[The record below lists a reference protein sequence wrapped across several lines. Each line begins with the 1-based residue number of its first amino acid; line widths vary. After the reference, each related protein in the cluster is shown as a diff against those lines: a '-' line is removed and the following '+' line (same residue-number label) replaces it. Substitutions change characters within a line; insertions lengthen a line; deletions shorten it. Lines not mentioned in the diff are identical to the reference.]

1 MKRFDQELTE
11 LQHRLVEM
19 GELAESM
26 IATVVRGLED
36 ISLDVSD
43 VILKSED
50 VMDNLQ
56 VTIDSEV
63 VRILTIYSP
72 VATNLRYVLTVTHVT
87 SNLERIGDQAVNIVE
102 LLQLMMARS
111 TMKPEPRI
119 IQMGHAVREMV
130 NGAIGAYINK
140 DSKEADKYRN
150 RDEYVDALNDQI
162 MREVLSEEVALEAL
176 KGEPD
181 LAGPLAQ
188 ILIARAL
195 ERVGDHSCNICDE
208 VFPLVGGDHIKPFQ

>member
-36 ISLDVSD
+36 ISIDISD

-63 VRILTIYSP
+63 VRILTVYTP
-72 VATNLRYVLTVTHVT
+72 VATDLRYVLTVSHVT
-87 SNLERIGDQAVNIVE
+87 SNL
-102 LLQLMMARS
+102 S
-111 TMKPEPRI
+111 
-119 IQMGHAVREMV
+119 
-130 NGAIGAYINK
+130 
-140 DSKEADKYRN
+140 
-150 RDEYVDALNDQI
+150 
-162 MREVLSEEVALEAL
+162 
-176 KGEPD
+176 
-181 LAGPLAQ
+181 
-188 ILIARAL
+188 LI
-195 ERVGDHSCNICDE
+195 
-208 VFPLVGGDHIKPFQ
+208 HI

>member
-1 MKRFDQELTE
+1 MKRFDQELIE

-63 VRILTIYSP
+63 VRILTVYTP
-72 VATNLRYVLTVTHVT
+72 VATDLRYVLTVSHVT

-111 TMKPEPRI
+111 TMNPEPRI

-130 NGAIGAYINK
+130 NGAIGSYINK
-140 DSKEADKYRN
+140 DSKQADKYRN
-150 RDEYVDALNDQI
+150 RDEYVDSLNDQI
-162 MREVLSEEVALEAL
+162 MREVLSEEIALKAL

-188 ILIARAL
+188 ILIARSL
-195 ERVGDHSCNICDE
+195 ERVGDQCCNICDE
-208 VFPLVGGDHIKPFQ
+208 VFSLVGGDHIKPFQ

>member
-36 ISLDVSD
+36 ISIDISD

-63 VRILTIYSP
+63 VRILTVYTP
-72 VATNLRYVLTVTHVT
+72 VATDLRYVLTVSHVT
-87 SNLERIGDQAVNIVE
+87 SNLERIGDQAINIVE

-130 NGAIGAYINK
+130 HGAIGAYINK

-150 RDEYVDALNDQI
+150 RDEYVDSLNDQI

-176 KGEPD
+176 KGEPN

-188 ILIARAL
+188 ILIARSL
-195 ERVGDHSCNICDE
+195 ERIGDQSCNICDE
-208 VFPLVGGDHIKPFQ
+208 VDALVGGDHIKPFE

>member
-36 ISLDVSD
+36 ISIDISD

-63 VRILTIYSP
+63 VRILTVYTPCLLYTSP
-72 VATNLRYVLTVTHVT
+72 SPRDRT
-87 SNLERIGDQAVNIVE
+87 
-102 LLQLMMARS
+102 RS
-111 TMKPEPRI
+111 RMPSS
-119 IQMGHAVREMV
+119 A
-130 NGAIGAYINK
+130 
-140 DSKEADKYRN
+140 
-150 RDEYVDALNDQI
+150 
-162 MREVLSEEVALEAL
+162 
-176 KGEPD
+176 
-181 LAGPLAQ
+181 
-188 ILIARAL
+188 
-195 ERVGDHSCNICDE
+195 
-208 VFPLVGGDHIKPFQ
+208 

>member
-63 VRILTIYSP
+63 VRILTVYTP
-72 VATNLRYVLTVTHVT
+72 VATDLRYVLTVSHVT

-111 TMKPEPRI
+111 TMNPEPRI

-130 NGAIGAYINK
+130 NGAIGSYINK
-140 DSKEADKYRN
+140 DSKQADKFRN
-150 RDEYVDALNDQI
+150 QDEYVDSLNDQI

-176 KGEPD
+176 KGEPN

-188 ILIARAL
+188 ILIARSL
-195 ERVGDHSCNICDE
+195 ERIGDQSCNICDE
-208 VFPLVGGDHIKPFQ
+208 VDALVGGDHIKPFE